1 MARASLRVVGFALF
15 CIVALTALPVLAADD
30 SSPPAKDPP
39 PNKLTVAYYRF
50 SSGTTGVDLNVRHTF
65 ATSTAWVGGYHQD
78 GFDQAR
84 VGYEYDYHG
93 KWVTFVPS
101 VQGASHGF
109 AGASVYGEVGRGVF
123 GIGGAGRT
131 NLHPYWNLGFDPND
145 YVQFG
150 GGYRDRRGNTVSV
163 FAIRDDR
170 LGTGQTNTHFYFRR
184 HVGRDWRWTIDL
196 VHEHGIGEDDLVVRA
211 WAASVDADWRR
222 WFVRVSG
229 DEHVNYT
236 ADHQLRVASGV
247 RF

>member
-1 MARASLRVVGFALF
+1 MYARVGVLLL
-15 CIVALTALPVLAADD
+15 CIVAMSALLRAATDD
-30 SSPPAKDPP
+30 SASAPKEPP
-39 PNKLTVAYYRF
+39 PNKLTVAYYDF
-50 SSGTTGVDLNVRHTF
+50 SSGTTGVDVNLRHTF
-65 ATSTAWVGGYHQD
+65 ATSTVWVGGYHQAN

-109 AGASVYGEVGRGVF
+109 VGGSVYGEVGHSVF

-145 YVQFG
+145 YIQFG
-150 GGYRDRRGNTVSV
+150 GGYRDEHGNTASV

-184 HVGRDWRWTIDL
+184 HVGRDWRWTVD
-196 VHEHGIGEDDLVVRA
+196 VVREHGVGDDEVLVRA
-211 WAASVDADWRR
+211 WAASIDADWRR
-222 WFVRVSG
+222 WFARVSG

-236 ADHQLRVASGV
+236 PEHQLRIAAGV